1 MTKVN
6 DFKCFLEIRGF
17 NEENIEQVSRNTYKY
32 TNCGAWCS
40 CDEKGIQVGSIVEG
54 SDIDTETHNLN
65 YPFDIKDFW
74 DALDQVE
81 KEADQIWKEWNC
93 EQN

>member
-6 DFKCFLEIRGF
+6 DFKSFLEIRGF
-17 NEENIEQVSRNTYKY
+17 NEKNIEQVSRNTYKY

-40 CDEKGIQVGSIVEG
+40 SDKKGIQVGSIVEG
-54 SDIDTETHNLN
+54 SDTDTETHNLN
-65 YPFDIKDFW
+65 YPFEMKNFW

-81 KEADQIWKEWNC
+81 KEACQIWEECNC
-93 EQN
+93 E